1 MGSMPNPGYR
11 PRRPSLDSLFRLM
24 RASTVAAPGLLRMIL
39 GAFGRGANQ
48 TRPAGDRRRGKFRPR
63 RSRRALA
70 GGVIGA
76 VLLYLLVLPPPAF
89 SSCTSPQNPIE
100 AENCLPGDPSW
111 SMWDLNNYDPSIV
124 GFATDI
130 SVNVGQTIY
139 FKINTDAPA
148 YTINIW
154 RMGYYGGAGA
164 RQIASLRPSALLPQ
178 KQPACLAN
186 AATGL
191 VDCGNWAVS
200 GSWAVP
206 STAVSGIY
214 FAFIQRLDTYG
225 KSAIVFIVRDDNR
238 VTDLL
243 FQTSDMTWQAYNVW
257 GPQGQS
263 FYGCNSTYN
272 SSCRAYKV
280 SYNRPFTTQSFNPS
294 SWVLNAEYPMVR
306 WLEANGY
313 NVSYISGVDTGRY
326 GSTLLTRHKIFLSVG
341 HDEYWS
347 GDQRANVEAARAAG
361 VNLAFFSGN
370 EVFWKTRWEN
380 SIDGAN
386 TPYRTLVCYK
396 ETWANG
402 VIDPA
407 DPPTWTGTWRD
418 PRFSPP
424 ADGGRPENALT
435 GTIFRVNSTRSDSIV
450 VSQAEG
456 RMRFWRNTAMATL
469 GPNQTISTP
478 AGTLGYEWDAAED
491 NGFRPAGLF
500 NLSSSTVNLQYEY
513 LLDYGSTFGAGTATH
528 HLTLYRHSSGALV
541 FGAGTVQWAW
551 GLDSNHINPGTPAD
565 INMQQATVNLLA
577 DMGAQPATLQPGLS
591 PATRST
597 DTVAPTSTITSPQA
611 GSTVA
616 AGSTVT
622 ITGTAADSDGVVA
635 GVEVSADGGVTWHPA
650 SGRET
655 WSYIWQV
662 PAGGTTTLRSR
673 AVDDSGNL
681 EVPQAGISVTIGP
694 PQCPCAIWSSTAAP
708 ATVDA
713 GPDSSVELGVRFLS
727 DTTGYITGL
736 RFYKSS
742 TNTGTH
748 VGNLWSASGALLA
761 SATFAG
767 ETASGWQQ
775 VNFSTP
781 VATTANTIYVASYH
795 TGVGHWSV
803 NRNYFTSTGVDN
815 SPLHAPASGVSGLN
829 GVYAYATSNTFPTS
843 SYLDSNYWVDVVFHP

>member
-1 MGSMPNPGYR
+1 M
-11 PRRPSLDSLFRLM
+11 
-24 RASTVAAPGLLRMIL
+24 
-39 GAFGRGANQ
+39 
-48 TRPAGDRRRGKFRPR
+48 
-63 RSRRALA
+63 
-70 GGVIGA
+70 
-76 VLLYLLVLPPPAF
+76 LYLLVWPPPAF
-89 SSCTSPQNPIE
+89 SSCTSPQNLIE

-111 SMWDLNNYDPSIV
+111 YNGGYVWSDPSIV

-139 FKINTDAPA
+139 FKISTDAPA
-148 YTINIW
+148 YTIDIW

-164 RQIASLRPSALLPQ
+164 RQIASLRPSAPLPQ

-206 STAVSGIY
+206 SNAVSGIY
-214 FAFIQRLDTYG
+214 FALIRRLDTWG
-225 KSAIVFIVRDDNR
+225 ASTIFFIVRDDTR

-243 FQTSDMTWQAYNVW
+243 FQTSDLTWQAYNVW
-257 GPQGQS
+257 GPQGKS
-263 FYGCNSTYN
+263 LYGCNSTYN
-272 SSCRAYKV
+272 STCRAYKV
-280 SYNRPFTTQSFNPS
+280 SYNRPFITQSFNPYS
-294 SWVLNAEYPMVR
+294 FVLNAEYPMVR

-313 NVSYISGVDTGRY
+313 NVSYISGVDTDRY
-326 GSTLLTRHKIFLSVG
+326 GSTILPRHKTFLSVG

-347 GDQRANVEAARAAG
+347 GNQRANVEAARAAG
-361 VNLAFFSGN
+361 VHLAFFSAN

-380 SIDGAN
+380 SIDGSN

-435 GTIFRVNSTRSDSIV
+435 GTIFRVNSTRVDSIV

-456 RMRFWRNTAMATL
+456 KMRFWRNTAMATL
-469 GPNQTISTP
+469 GSNQTIATP
-478 AGTLGYEWDAAED
+478 AGTLGYEWDADED

-500 NLSSSTVNLQYEY
+500 DLSSSTVQLSYEY
-513 LLDYGSTFGAGTATH
+513 LLDYGSTFGTGTATH

-551 GLDSNHINPGTPAD
+551 GLDSNHYNAGTPTD

-622 ITGTAADSDGVVA
+622 ITGTAADPDGVVA
-635 GVEVSADGGVTWHPA
+635 GVEVSTDGGATWHPA

-655 WSYIWQV
+655 WSYTWQV
-662 PAGGTTTLRSR
+662 PAGETTTLRSR

-681 EVPQAGISVTIGP
+681 EAPNAGISVTLGP
-694 PQCPCAIWSSTAAP
+694 PQCPCAIWSSAAVP
-708 ATVDA
+708 AVVDA

-727 DTTGYITGL
+727 DTAGYITGFAL
-736 RFYKSS
+736 RLPF
-742 TNTGTH
+742 
-748 VGNLWSASGALLA
+748 
-761 SATFAG
+761 
-767 ETASGWQQ
+767 
-775 VNFSTP
+775 
-781 VATTANTIYVASYH
+781 
-795 TGVGHWSV
+795 
-803 NRNYFTSTGVDN
+803 R
-815 SPLHAPASGVSGLN
+815 
-829 GVYAYATSNTFPTS
+829 
-843 SYLDSNYWVDVVFHP
+843 YL